1 MYRIIENFLP
11 QHQADEIES
20 VMICPP
26 KPANPE
32 PKFPWL
38 YMPHPTDNKDSEMAF
53 FTHLFY
59 DHIGRPGK
67 EQDPY
72 FKGIDNTILS
82 KLEKED
88 MKGMDL
94 LRVRANLYLRQ
105 KEPMLSEPHRDHFI
119 DHKVAIYYV
128 NTNDGYTLLDEKIK
142 IPSIK
147 NTVLVFDGGKHRAV
161 SQTDEK
167 VRVIINISY
176 QPRKSV
182 TTTF

>member
-1 MYRIIENFLP
+1 MGM
-11 QHQADEIES
+11 S
-20 VMICPP
+20 
-26 KPANPE
+26 
-32 PKFPWL
+32 
-38 YMPHPTDNKDSEMAF
+38 
-53 FTHLFY
+53 
-59 DHIGRPGK
+59 
-67 EQDPY
+67 
-72 FKGIDNTILS
+72 FKGVGCTILTR
-82 KLEKED
+82 LEKED

-105 KEPMLSEPHRDHFI
+105 PKHVFSEPHRDHFI

-147 NTVLVFDGGKHRAV
+147 NSVLVFDGGQHRAV

-182 TTTF
+182 TATY

>member
-1 MYRIIENFLP
+1 MYRLIENFLP
-11 QHQADEIES
+11 QKQADEIES
-20 VMICPP
+20 VMINPP
-26 KPANPE
+26 KPIDPAPV
-32 PKFPWL
+32 FPWF
-38 YMPHPTDNKDSEMAF
+38 YMPHPTDNKDSEMPF
-53 FTHLFY
+53 FTHVFF
-59 DHIGRPGK
+59 DHIGMNK
-67 EQDPY
+67 DEY
-72 FKGIDNTILS
+72 FKGIDKTILNR
-82 KLEKED
+82 LEKED

-105 KEPMLSEPHRDHFI
+105 PKHVFSEPHRDHFI

-147 NTVLVFDGGKHRAV
+147 NSVLVFDGGQHRAV

-182 TTTF
+182 TATY